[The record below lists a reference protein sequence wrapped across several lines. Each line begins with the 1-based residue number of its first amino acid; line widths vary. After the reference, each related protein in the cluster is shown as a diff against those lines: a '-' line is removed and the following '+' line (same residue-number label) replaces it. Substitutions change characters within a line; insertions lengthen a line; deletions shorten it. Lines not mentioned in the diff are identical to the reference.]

1 MKCSANG
8 TSDKNKNIMKTPEGG
23 FGVAKVFLCPAGT
36 LLDLYTIISI
46 KLIRYFNDCRVNNTL
61 PTIKE
66 NCFYDLLLLRD
77 LFQNTNREHGS
88 DGTQD
93 IQVKL
98 SIRVTFLIS
107 CAFITFLAL
116 IGLGGVDIL
125 FRMNIKKS

>member
-1 MKCSANG
+1 M
-8 TSDKNKNIMKTPEGG
+8 
-23 FGVAKVFLCPAGT
+23 AKVFLCPAGT
-36 LLDLYTIISI
+36 LLDLRTIISI

-61 PTIKE
+61 PKIK

-77 LFQNTNREHGS
+77 LFQNTNREHG
-88 DGTQD
+88 TQG

-125 FRMNIKKS
+125 FRMNIGKS

>member
-1 MKCSANG
+1 M
-8 TSDKNKNIMKTPEGG
+8 
-23 FGVAKVFLCPAGT
+23 AKVFLCPAGT
-36 LLDLYTIISI
+36 LLDLHTIISI
-46 KLIRYFNDCRVNNTL
+46 QLIRYFNDCRVNNTL
-61 PTIKE
+61 PKIKE

-77 LFQNTNREHGS
+77 LFQNTNREHG
-88 DGTQD
+88 TQG

-107 CAFITFLAL
+107 CAFITILAL

>member
-1 MKCSANG
+1 MFRKWDNNQG
-8 TSDKNKNIMKTPEGG
+8 HKEKTPEGG

-61 PTIKE
+61 LKIKE

-77 LFQNTNREHGS
+77 LFQNTNSEHG
-88 DGTQD
+88 TQG

>member
-1 MKCSANG
+1 MFRKWDNNQG
-8 TSDKNKNIMKTPEGG
+8 HNYKEKTPEGG

-61 PTIKE
+61 LKIKE

-77 LFQNTNREHGS
+77 LFQNTNREHG
-88 DGTQD
+88 TQG